1 MPDRPQPRFP
11 EPNTESYWNAVKEG
25 RLTYQQCADCSEVVF
40 TPRILCTSCGS
51 SNLTWKDSKGEG
63 KVYTYTVVRQ
73 NRNPSFA
80 PLGAYVLAWI
90 DLDEGFRMLS
100 NVVGVAD
107 PTKDV
112 KCDARV
118 KVDFEKQDTGEYP
131 IPVFRLV

>member
-11 EPNTESYWNAVKEG
+11 EPNTERYWNAVKEG
-25 RLTYQQCADCSEVVF
+25 KLTYQQCADCSTVVF

-51 SNLTWKDSKGEG
+51 SNLAWKDSKGEG

-73 NRNPSFA
+73 NRNPAFA

-112 KCDARV
+112 ACDARV

>member
-11 EPNTESYWNAVKEG
+11 EPNTEKYWEAVKDG
-25 RLTYQQCADCSEVVF
+25 RLTYQQCADCSTVVF
-40 TPRILCTSCGS
+40 TPRILCTGCGS
-51 SNLTWKDSKGEG
+51 NNLTWKDSKGEG

-73 NRNPSFA
+73 NRNPAFA

-100 NVVGVAD
+100 SVVGVAD

-112 KCDARV
+112 QCDARV

-131 IPVFRLV
+131 IPVFRLA

>member
-11 EPNTESYWNAVKEG
+11 EPNTEAYWEAAKTG
-25 RLTYQQCADCSEVVF
+25 QLTYQTCNDCNTVIF
-40 TPRILCTSCGS
+40 TPRVHCTGCGGN
-51 SNLTWKDSKGEG
+51 NLKANVSKGEG
-63 KVYTYTVVRQ
+63 KIYTYTVVRQ
-73 NRNPSFA
+73 NRNPAFS

-100 NVVGVAD
+100 NVVGVAN
-107 PTKDV
+107 PTTDV

-131 IPVFRLV
+131 IPVFRLA